1 MPKYLKLL
9 STGLLAMFLAAGCTS
24 ELPNPVGTD
33 LPDGLDSGN
42 PERMMTIDVVADG
55 NVALTD
61 PDIVNYSDNEVL
73 YFGHQ
78 NGEESSIL
86 VKYNMADIDSAGIAP
101 EEVNIDNISNVK
113 LRMWMINWYKDRN
126 TALVDTIPEERDTGV
141 TLKRHYEVHNLV
153 SELTEDYSPGTEP
166 EFDPG
171 MIFQSPSEGTPGG
184 GNVLLDNISF
194 QVLVN
199 WYTNGHNGIIIREGA
214 RPDSTDGFFGFSSK
228 ELTHFAELPLLLPED
243 VYAPG
248 LVITFID
255 PDTTLTLWPE
265 IDTSTL
271 HVLDEIPEEITEGLV
286 VRTHLRSSP
295 WFSFDVQ
302 DLPSNVLVNRAS
314 LFVYSDSTKSYG
326 PLTSLVATEVPDYF
340 IADLDSID
348 LVTLQEDSEM
358 YVLDGQPN
366 IDPYTV
372 GWIELAVT
380 SHVQRYANGV
390 YDGEP
395 MHFMLFT
402 GEDMF
407 PNYDLTSIDPDFY
420 LSRFWFAG
428 TDDSENRPYLEITY
442 TERNTGGE

>member
-9 STGLLAMFLAAGCTS
+9 STGLLSMFLVAGCTS

-33 LPDGLDSGN
+33 LPDGLDSGD
-42 PERMMTIDVVADG
+42 PERMVTFDVVAAG
-55 NVALTD
+55 NVELTD
-61 PDIVNYSDNEVL
+61 PDIINYSDNEVL

-101 EEVNIDNISNVK
+101 EEVNITNIESIK
-113 LRMWMINWYKDRN
+113 LRMWMVNWYKNHN
-126 TALVDTIPEERDTGV
+126 TAFLDTLPETRDTGV

-153 SELTEDYSPGTEP
+153 SELTEDYAPGVEP
-166 EFDPG
+166 DFDPG
-171 MIFQSPSEGTPGG
+171 MIYQSPSEGTPGG
-184 GNVLLDNISF
+184 ENVLLDNIAF

-214 RPDSTDGFFGFSSK
+214 RPDSTDGFFGFASK

-248 LVITFID
+248 LVINFID

-271 HVLDEIPEEITEGLV
+271 HSLGEIPEDITEGFV
-286 VRTHLRSSP
+286 VRTHLRNSP
-295 WFSFDVQ
+295 WFSFDLQ
-302 DLPSNVLVNRAS
+302 DLPQDVMINRAS

-340 IADLDSID
+340 IADLDAID

-358 YVLDGQPN
+358 YVLDGQSN
-366 IDPYTV
+366 VDPYTV

-380 SHVQRYANGV
+380 SNLQRYVNEV

-428 TDDSENRPYLEITY
+428 TDDAENRPYLEVTY